1 MSSANISET
10 IDIIERH
17 IGHIP
22 YNFIWEFIEV
32 VFNPNGKQDHIYAC
46 LYNALSFD
54 YVRSRIKLKLTY
66 DETTRQLVKQAK
78 SINEQFAVRLGTLL
92 ERPEFIESIKR
103 KMLCSEAE
111 NSIDLDKD
119 TPVSKEPGVAPG
131 VPRSKTQFNLEVIR
145 EAPRAEVGGFNRIQ
159 YDRQFERCENLIKH
173 INCFCENPR
182 SLSSSDEQTFKCWH
196 CSGLFHA
203 ACMRKK
209 GRAAAESCAYCFLER
224 MAPLRRVVRP
234 LFVGLLR
241 KAYKKHHI
249 NFFLPEVEGAQ
260 KVQVRC
266 VRLKEGAQTA
276 CLFPDVA
283 CVTLNQQRCCEFELV
298 NKQSCLKYRKDEPFY
313 LRKDY
318 YPGQDNLMVVSET
331 LEPSR
336 EKEVRSEAENHLLG
350 IYLIEEVSIDQ
361 LIQQVVAEKTLGFS
375 ESAAMLQRGFGTG
388 KAEDEISCELIKIPL
403 NCPLTAAKIE
413 IPVRGV
419 FCNHFQCFD
428 LRNYLTLISE
438 SVNPRWRCPLCKVL
452 AYDLEVDCINR
463 AIIDLTRLDPAIK
476 EILFFK
482 NGDFAPILDDRPAP
496 ARRNIRELN
505 LPERPHTP
513 LRPPPP
519 LPESPPK
526 KLKFVLPDNAEI
538 IDLD

>member
-1 MSSANISET
+1 
-10 IDIIERH
+10 
-17 IGHIP
+17 
-22 YNFIWEFIEV
+22 
-32 VFNPNGKQDHIYAC
+32 
-46 LYNALSFD
+46 
-54 YVRSRIKLKLTY
+54 
-66 DETTRQLVKQAK
+66 
-78 SINEQFAVRLGTLL
+78 
-92 ERPEFIESIKR
+92 
-103 KMLCSEAE
+103 MLCTSVNDAVLHGLP
-111 NSIDLDKD
+111 LD
-119 TPVSKEPGVAPG
+119 
-131 VPRSKTQFNLEVIR
+131 
-145 EAPRAEVGGFNRIQ
+145 
-159 YDRQFERCENLIKH
+159 RC
-173 INCFCENPR
+173 
-182 SLSSSDEQTFKCWH
+182 
-196 CSGLFHA
+196 
-203 ACMRKK
+203 
-209 GRAAAESCAYCFLER
+209 
-224 MAPLRRVVRP
+224 VRD
-234 LFVGLLR
+234 
-241 KAYKKHHI
+241 
-249 NFFLPEVEGAQ
+249 AQ

-496 ARRNIRELN
+496 ARSVTSLTSMTRRMRSRAFSGEMPISTSSTMTATSASQSQPQASSLSGMASRGPRKQS
-505 LPERPHTP
+505 LPP
-513 LRPPPP
+513 
-519 LPESPPK
+519 
-526 KLKFVLPDNAEI
+526 
-538 IDLD
+538 